1 MKRLGALFA
10 TLLLSAAASAA
21 ERPGLRF
28 GPLELHPRLKIA
40 AMYDSNIYMVPSDL
54 NGVQNGGG
62 VRQASISE
70 NLFGL
75 DFKLPLSGMHAFE
88 GGYEIATLFY
98 STMSKANDMVNQ
110 SAKLNYAYKGPMG
123 LSAKLGDSFLST
135 MDPAFSESATRER
148 RWQNTLRAEGEYS
161 IGDGPL
167 FVGLTGEQATHKYLT
182 STMGA
187 LLNRYEQVF
196 GSKVGYRLQP
206 KTRAYAL
213 YRRKI
218 IHYSVHSTDQKNNK
232 THEAGLGI
240 EGRFSPK
247 VTGKLEG
254 GMTMRR
260 YDNDGVLKTSA
271 TFHRGWSVDAQ
282 LNWKPEERW
291 DVLLRAGRS
300 TQESTFQAN
309 RFYTSNTLGLTYAH
323 TLPEGM
329 NVRLDVGF
337 TTDRYPLASTVSGQT
352 ANRRD
357 DIYQEKL
364 DLDYPLRAWLSVF
377 GTYLHRQKFSNF
389 SGQYNYDDHQA
400 SAGLK
405 MSL

>member
-1 MKRLGALFA
+1 MKLLA
-10 TLLLSAAASAA
+10 TLLTAIMISTAASAA
-21 ERPGLRF
+21 DKPGLRL
-28 GPLELHPRLKIA
+28 GPLELHPRFKIA

-75 DFKLPLSGMHAFE
+75 DFKLPLSGMHSFA
-88 GGYEIATLFY
+88 GGYEISTLFY
-98 STMSKANDMVNQ
+98 STMSKANDMISQ

-148 RWQNTLRAEGEYS
+148 RWQNTASVAGEYS
-161 IGDGPL
+161 IGEGPL
-167 FVGLTGEQATHKYLT
+167 FIGLSGEQATHKYLT
-182 STMGA
+182 TTMGA
-187 LLNRYEQVF
+187 LLNRYEQTF
-196 GSKVGYRLQP
+196 GGKVGYRLQP
-206 KTRAYAL
+206 KTRAYVV

-232 THEAGLGI
+232 AHEAGLGI

-247 VTGKLEG
+247 ITGKLEG
-254 GMTMRR
+254 AMTMRR
-260 YDNDGVLKTSA
+260 YDNDGVLKTSE
-271 TFHRGWSVDAQ
+271 TFHRGMSVDAQ

-291 DVLLRAGRS
+291 DVSLRAGRS
-300 TQESTFQAN
+300 MQESTFQAN
-309 RFYTSNTLGLTYAH
+309 RFYTSNTLGLTYSH

-329 NVRLDVGF
+329 SVRLDVGF
-337 TTDRYPLASTVSGQT
+337 TSDRYPLAATVNGKT

-364 DLDYPLRAWLSVF
+364 DLDQPLREWLSVF
-377 GTYLHRQKFSNF
+377 CTYLHRQKFSNF

-400 SAGLK
+400 SAGVKLA
-405 MSL
+405 L